1 MVKPFIST
9 QKEASMLSKRN
20 RVQTLAVTIAT
31 AAVAATAAL
40 AGQPGEAQLPTGIT
54 VDQSAVARHRALGQL
69 GEPTHVIIDSAVIA
83 RHRALGRLPL
93 QNTISPYRGETTES
107 GGFRWEAPLLVFV
120 AVAACLLV
128 GFGFARTRGLRTR
141 DTA

>member
-1 MVKPFIST
+1 
-9 QKEASMLSKRN
+9 MLSKRN

-40 AGQPGEAQLPTGIT
+40 AGQPGEVRLPSGIT

-69 GEPTHVIIDSAVIA
+69 GEPIHVITNSAVIA

-93 QNTISPYRGETTES
+93 QNTISPSQSETTEPGS
-107 GGFRWEAPLLVFV
+107 FPWEASLLVFV

-141 DTA
+141 DAD